1 MTLPNG
7 IAALL
12 APNQIRAARALLGW
26 SGPALAAAAGVSLST
41 VRRLEEGTHVTS
53 PLAWRAIEAAL
64 DAAGVRFVPGG
75 AVMGQANAS
84 A

>member
-1 MTLPNG
+1 M
-7 IAALL
+7 L

-41 VRRLEEGTHVTS
+41 VRRIEEGSQGSILARNAIARAFELQGVTFMGG
-53 PLAWRAIEAAL
+53 
-64 DAAGVRFVPGG
+64 GVRLE
-75 AVMGQANAS
+75 AKAS

>member
-1 MTLPNG
+1 M
-7 IAALL
+7 L

-41 VRRLEEGTHVTS
+41 VRRVEEEPRKHEPS
-53 PLAWRAIEAAL
+53 PLACAAIGRAFE
-64 DAAGVRFVPGG
+64 AAGVRYVEGG
-75 AVMGQANAS
+75 VRLEAKAS